1 MTNTET
7 GLPELPEGYFWRVVE
22 IAAHI
27 TRVELR
33 KKAWL
38 GSRRVRSCRY
48 YESYHTVREPGERI
62 LSCALGIMKE
72 FHDPWAEFYGDYPP
86 KSLLG
91 SKMNAAED
99 AADKEETN
107 GND

>member
-1 MTNTET
+1 MTDTET

-22 IAAHI
+22 GADHI
-27 TRVELR
+27 TYVELR

-38 GSRRVRSCRY
+38 GSRRVDRRSCRY
-48 YESYHTVREPGERI
+48 YNEYHDVLDPRDEI
-62 LSCALGIMKE
+62 LSCALWIMKE

-91 SKMNAAED
+91 SKTNAAED
-99 AADKEETN
+99 AADKEEA
-107 GND
+107 